1 MKRWR
6 PALWALVVLLIV
18 GAAAAAWRLRAP
30 QVDVVTLGTAPL
42 VRTLQFS
49 ARVATTSRVSVGATL
64 TGRVADVA
72 VREGDA
78 VRQGDVLLRLETDEA
93 QAALAQAQANAQ
105 QAQARLAGLRGAGR
119 TQAQAQL
126 AQADATLRA
135 AERELARTQQL
146 VASGFISEARLDDA
160 RRAVA
165 VARAQRDGAGAQAQA
180 VGERGAELAQ
190 AEAQLQQARAAVQAA
205 QARLAQTVVHAPT
218 DGRVLLRKVEPG
230 QIVQPGSALLSL
242 ALAGPTEL
250 VAQVDERFL
259 DQLQPGQA
267 ASVVA
272 DAFPAQPFAA
282 QLRSLAPAVDAQRGS
297 VEVKLAPRQAPPDFL
312 REDMTL
318 SVEVRT
324 GERTAAL
331 ALPLTALRSP
341 APGAAPSAPDSVWVL
356 ADGRVQARPVR
367 LGLRTLEAAEVL
379 DGLAEGTAVIVGSAP
394 APGQRA
400 RPRAID
406 WHPGTA
412 HDFGT
417 RSDAGATLTNAMGR

>member
-324 GERTAAL
+324 GERPAAL

-341 APGAAPSAPDSVWVL
+341 APGAPDSVWVL

-417 RSDAGATLTNAMGR
+417 RSDAGATLTNAKGR

>member
-30 QVDVVTLGTAPL
+30 QVDVVTLSTAPL

-205 QARLAQTVVHAPT
+205 KARLAQTVVHAPT

-297 VEVKLAPRQAPPDFL
+297 VEVKLTPQQAPPDFL

-324 GERTAAL
+324 GERPAAL

-341 APGAAPSAPDSVWVL
+341 APGAPDSVWVL
-356 ADGRVQARPVR
+356 ADGRVQAHPVR

>member
-30 QVDVVTLGTAPL
+30 QVDVVTLSTAPL

-324 GERTAAL
+324 GERPAAL

-341 APGAAPSAPDSVWVL
+341 APGAPDSVWVL

>member
-30 QVDVVTLGTAPL
+30 QVDVVTLSTAPL

-205 QARLAQTVVHAPT
+205 KARLAQTVVHAPT

-297 VEVKLAPRQAPPDFL
+297 VEVKLTPQQAPPDFL

-324 GERTAAL
+324 GERPAAL

-341 APGAAPSAPDSVWVL
+341 APGAPDSVWVL

-417 RSDAGATLTNAMGR
+417 RSDAGATLTNAKGR

>member
-6 PALWALVVLLIV
+6 PALWALGLLLIV
-18 GAAAAAWRLRAP
+18 AAAAAAWRLRAP

-324 GERTAAL
+324 GERPAAL

-341 APGAAPSAPDSVWVL
+341 APGAPDSVWVL

-379 DGLAEGTAVIVGSAP
+379 EGLAEGTAVIVGSAP

>member
-6 PALWALVVLLIV
+6 PALWALGLLLIV
-18 GAAAAAWRLRAP
+18 AAAAAAWRLRAP

-190 AEAQLQQARAAVQAA
+190 AEAQLQQVRAAVQAA

-324 GERTAAL
+324 GERPAAL

-341 APGAAPSAPDSVWVL
+341 APGAPDSVWVL

-417 RSDAGATLTNAMGR
+417 RSDAGATLTNAKGR

>member
-1 MKRWR
+1 M
-6 PALWALVVLLIV
+6 
-18 GAAAAAWRLRAP
+18 
-30 QVDVVTLGTAPL
+30 
-42 VRTLQFS
+42 
-49 ARVATTSRVSVGATL
+49 
-64 TGRVADVA
+64 
-72 VREGDA
+72 
-78 VRQGDVLLRLETDEA
+78 
-93 QAALAQAQANAQ
+93 
-105 QAQARLAGLRGAGR
+105 
-119 TQAQAQL
+119 
-126 AQADATLRA
+126 
-135 AERELARTQQL
+135 
-146 VASGFISEARLDDA
+146 ASGFISEARLDDA

-324 GERTAAL
+324 GERPAAL

-341 APGAAPSAPDSVWVL
+341 APGAPDSVWVL

-417 RSDAGATLTNAMGR
+417 RSDAGATLTNAKGR

>member
-6 PALWALVVLLIV
+6 PALWALGLLLIV
-18 GAAAAAWRLRAP
+18 AAAAAAWRLRAP

-324 GERTAAL
+324 GERPAAL

-341 APGAAPSAPDSVWVL
+341 APGAPDSVWVL

>member
-6 PALWALVVLLIV
+6 PALWALGLLLIV
-18 GAAAAAWRLRAP
+18 AAAAAAWRLRAP
-30 QVDVVTLGTAPL
+30 QVDVVTLSTAPL

-105 QAQARLAGLRGAGR
+105 QVQARLAGLRGAGR

-205 QARLAQTVVHAPT
+205 KARLAQTVVHAPT

-324 GERTAAL
+324 GERPAAL

-341 APGAAPSAPDSVWVL
+341 APGAPDSVWVL

-417 RSDAGATLTNAMGR
+417 RSDAGATLTNAKGR

>member
-6 PALWALVVLLIV
+6 PALWALGLLLIV
-18 GAAAAAWRLRAP
+18 AAAAAAWRLRAP

-205 QARLAQTVVHAPT
+205 KARLAQTVVHAPT

-324 GERTAAL
+324 GERPAAL

-341 APGAAPSAPDSVWVL
+341 APGAPDSVWVL

>member
-1 MKRWR
+1 MAAR
-6 PALWALVVLLIV
+6 PVGFGGAAHR
-18 GAAAAAWRLRAP
+18 GAAAAAWRLQAP

-135 AERELARTQQL
+135 AARELARTQQL

-324 GERTAAL
+324 GERPAAL

-341 APGAAPSAPDSVWVL
+341 APGAAPGAPDSVWVL
-356 ADGRVQARPVR
+356 GDGRVQARPVR

-417 RSDAGATLTNAMGR
+417 RSDAGATLTNAKGR

>member
-6 PALWALVVLLIV
+6 PALWALGLLLIV
-18 GAAAAAWRLRAP
+18 AAAAAAWRLRAP

-324 GERTAAL
+324 GERPAAL

-341 APGAAPSAPDSVWVL
+341 APGAPDSVWVL

-417 RSDAGATLTNAMGR
+417 RSDAGATLTNAKGR

>member
-180 VGERGAELAQ
+180 VGERGAELVQ
-190 AEAQLQQARAAVQAA
+190 AEAQLAQARAAVQAA
-205 QARLAQTVVHAPT
+205 PARLAQAVVRAPT

-297 VEVKLAPRQAPPDFL
+297 VEVKLTPQQAPPDFL

-324 GERTAAL
+324 GERPAAL

-341 APGAAPSAPDSVWVL
+341 APGAPDSVWVL

-417 RSDAGATLTNAMGR
+417 RSDAGATLTNAKGR

>member
-30 QVDVVTLGTAPL
+30 QVDVVTLSTAPL

-324 GERTAAL
+324 GERPAAL

-341 APGAAPSAPDSVWVL
+341 APGAPDSVWVL

-417 RSDAGATLTNAMGR
+417 RSDAGATLTNAKGR

>member
-30 QVDVVTLGTAPL
+30 QVDVVTLSTAPL

-324 GERTAAL
+324 GERPAAL

-341 APGAAPSAPDSVWVL
+341 APGAPDSVWVL

-379 DGLAEGTAVIVGSAP
+379 DGVAEGTAVIVGSAP

-417 RSDAGATLTNAMGR
+417 RSDAGATLTNAKGR

>member
-30 QVDVVTLGTAPL
+30 QVDVVTLSTAPL

-190 AEAQLQQARAAVQAA
+190 AEAQLQQVRAAVQAA

-324 GERTAAL
+324 GERPAAL

-341 APGAAPSAPDSVWVL
+341 APGAPDSVWVL

>member
-30 QVDVVTLGTAPL
+30 QVDVVTLSTAPL

-324 GERTAAL
+324 GERPAAL

-341 APGAAPSAPDSVWVL
+341 APGAPDSVWVL

-379 DGLAEGTAVIVGSAP
+379 DGVAEGTAVIVGSAP